1 MKKLFLVF
9 AALLAITAGSTIWA
23 VTPEASSNCD
33 DCFVYTF
40 VTGDTMWGLT
50 GPQWREL
57 LKYDYNS
64 WLNSRITEKSPDD
77 VFVLVK
83 SGEKILVPKG
93 FGIEETLG
101 LNPPTPA
108 NPPISPVLGPENNDP
123 SKAKTAAP
131 TSFQWWMWIPF
142 LLVLLMGAI
151 VATGIIFGLLH
162 RNPATAGPAIIPGG
176 IPPGDTRAIEDH
188 FTTVAWRRY
197 LQIDPGADRSTTR
210 IERVGPIEEGFL
222 SGWGFV
228 CFDNFRR
235 LFMYLKREL
244 AYRARFRFPNGTE
257 EELFFIQRCAND
269 AYRGTRY
276 RGFRFEP
283 RVHGASIPTPTPP
296 TEEPARRQATALHLV
311 DRENPDVEPTRIKVV
326 GAEIDIPS
334 GGIIDIDSRGNCVVT
349 VCGVT
354 FAVKARRPAQ
364 TRSMKPAAAATSD
377 GGTQ

>member
-9 AALLAITAGSTIWA
+9 AVLLAIVVAGNVNSTAQEPSFTEY
-23 VTPEASSNCD
+23 V
-33 DCFVYTF
+33 VYT
-40 VTGDTMWGLT
+40 VKSGNTLWGLT
-50 GPQWREL
+50 GSQWE
-57 LKYDYNS
+57 KVVQANP
-64 WLNSRITEKSPDD
+64 WLESRVERKSAD
-77 VFVLVK
+77 LVIVRIYP
-83 SGEKILVPKG
+83 GERILIPKG
-93 FGIEETLG
+93 SGIEKTLRLDPPVMFTVSGSSGSSLADKRPDGSGSYTGGSSLWWVWLLLG
-101 LNPPTPA
+101 LGTIA
-108 NPPISPVLGPENNDP
+108 L
-123 SKAKTAAP
+123 A
-131 TSFQWWMWIPF
+131 
-142 LLVLLMGAI
+142 
-151 VATGIIFGLLH
+151 VAYFARRAF

-188 FTTVAWRRY
+188 FATVAWRRY
-197 LQIDPGADRSTTR
+197 LQIDPGADHSATR
-210 IERVGPIEEGFL
+210 IERVSPIEEGFL

-228 CFDNFRR
+228 LFDNFRR